1 MTTEVAGAVVDDGT
15 TGTTPVA
22 GLDPPSVSADLVHK
36 RGRLA
41 TIWRWGGPPV
51 LAYLAGHLLCG
62 LAAYLHGYDWL
73 SADSRIRWDGGIYL
87 DIAHTG
93 YYAAPCEQINPD
105 MHLPNAM
112 CGNAGWFPLFPYLV
126 LGLTK
131 LTGLGLPSAGV
142 LVTEVCWLGVLIL
155 LWRLLDGTV
164 TTATLGSLAVAAVLP
179 SGIYFHA
186 TYPMALSVLLAL
198 VTFLLLRRGHWVPA
212 GLAAAAA
219 ATSYPLG
226 VLLAPAAVAFLLIP
240 PGRWSWR
247 RLASTGYV
255 ATMTAAGTLGVF
267 GLLRL
272 TTGRFDAF
280 LRIQTSIYGHGL
292 HNPAY
297 SFLTVLRRP
306 PLALSAELLFSTALV
321 ALALLAVN
329 RTSARRPVT
338 VLDWAL
344 ARRSEERRV
353 GKECRSRWSPY
364 H

>member
-1 MTTEVAGAVVDDGT
+1 M
-15 TGTTPVA
+15 
-22 GLDPPSVSADLVHK
+22 
-36 RGRLA
+36 
-41 TIWRWGGPPV
+41 
-51 LAYLAGHLLCG
+51 
-62 LAAYLHGYDWL
+62 HGYDWL

-105 MHLPNAM
+105 IHVPHAM

-131 LTGLGLPSAGV
+131 LTGLTLQPAGV
-142 LVTEVCWLGVLIL
+142 LITEVFWLGALIL
-155 LWRLLDGTV
+155 LWRLLDGAV
-164 TTATLGSLAVAAVLP
+164 TIATLGSLAVAAVLP

-198 VTFLLLRRGHWVPA
+198 VMFMLLRRGHWVPA

-226 VLLAPAAVAFLLIP
+226 ALLAPAAVAFLLIP
-240 PGRWSWR
+240 PGEWSPR
-247 RLASTGYV
+247 RLANAAYV
-255 ATMTAAGTLGVF
+255 GSMTVAGTLGVF

-272 TTGRFDAF
+272 TTGRFDAY
-280 LRIQTSIYGHGL
+280 LRIQTSVYGHGL

-306 PLALSAELLFSTALV
+306 PLAVSAELLFSTALV
-321 ALALLAVN
+321 ALALLAVI
-329 RTSARRPVT
+329 RTSGRRQVT
-338 VLDWAL
+338 VLDWTLATVYGPLLLIVPLIAL
-344 ARRSEERRV
+344 PLS
-353 GKECRSRWSPY
+353 
-364 H
+364 